1 MTQHFI
7 ESTMLPQLPQ
17 HLQLPQHIQLANKNN
32 GNSNNPH
39 LIDQLHFMQ
48 EQETTHYQI
57 TENYLAI
64 SPWSTIVT
72 STDRRTM
79 CSWSYDIVDACSID
93 REIACIGMS
102 YFDRF
107 MCTATSSS
115 CSTSSSSSSSSR
127 AKNALTSRREFQL
140 AFIACLILALKCR
153 AGMQV
158 DSDFVSETI
167 CQKMYCEEEITKMEG
182 DILKALGWRLN
193 GPSPHEFIGGL
204 IELLPVH
211 CRVGSCSSLPS
222 SLPSS
227 SSSSSKAGTT
237 GGQEGGFIA
246 QLKSSAHIQVEQA
259 MLDYSTA
266 IRSSPSSIA
275 HAALMTAMESASSS
289 SGASSSS
296 STNFHP
302 LDRMA
307 WFRNIAMVTGMTTC
321 GESASDVSLYGMG
334 DRDDDPPLLFDVLG
348 GSRFATDDERD
359 LMCRSGGNNSNGTP
373 VMTQGCYDLFGYN
386 MPPRMGMGMTYCSPV
401 SSSESSIAS
410 LQTETNEQLYLDVLS
425 MASGSSGNSDF
436 SPVCTMSDDDGPAL
450 EIP

>member
-1 MTQHFI
+1 
-7 ESTMLPQLPQ
+7 
-17 HLQLPQHIQLANKNN
+17 
-32 GNSNNPH
+32 
-39 LIDQLHFMQ
+39 
-48 EQETTHYQI
+48 
-57 TENYLAI
+57 
-64 SPWSTIVT
+64 
-72 STDRRTM
+72 
-79 CSWSYDIVDACSID
+79 
-93 REIACIGMS
+93 
-102 YFDRF
+102 
-107 MCTATSSS
+107 
-115 CSTSSSSSSSSR
+115 
-127 AKNALTSRREFQL
+127 
-140 AFIACLILALKCR
+140 
-153 AGMQV
+153 MQV

-193 GPSPHEFIGGL
+193 GPSPHEFIAGL

-211 CRVGSCSSLPS
+211 CRAGRCSSLPS
-222 SLPSS
+222 SSLSLP
-227 SSSSSKAGTT
+227 SKAGTT

-289 SGASSSS
+289 ASSSS
-296 STNFHP
+296 STDFHP

-307 WFRNIAMVTGMTTC
+307 WLRNIAMVTGMTTC
-321 GESASDVSLYGMG
+321 GDESASDVSLYGMG
-334 DRDDDPPLLFDVLG
+334 DRDDDPALLLFDVLG
-348 GSRFATDDERD
+348 GSRFATGDERD

-450 EIP
+450 EIL